1 MTDQAPAAPLS
12 ARWGDMDDRARREYW
27 AGLALRHCRGLGAR
41 SCCRLLRHFGSAFAA
56 LEGRERWADAGVD
69 RGKAAELSTGSWR
82 VTARA
87 EWDAVRDVDAVVV
100 QWHEAAYPALL
111 RTLPDAPVLLYCLGD
126 LSLLANPAV
135 AVIGSRKATPRGQ
148 ALAGHMAGAFASWGI
163 TVVSGM
169 AWGIDKA
176 AHEAALGRTGSS
188 IAVLGTGIDV
198 PYPRANTRLYD
209 RMAAKGLLVS
219 EFAPGTPALRENFP
233 VRNRI
238 ISGLSLGIVV
248 VEAASRSGTLITSR
262 LALEQGREVYAVPGA
277 ALSGQSLGCQELVR
291 QGAKP
296 VFAPEDVL
304 EDLAG
309 PLRDFGVQAEHLT
322 REAAER
328 RRRAEAEGTGL
339 SRTLFACMPPE
350 TDEPSR
356 KVDLGDGK
364 EPSAQ
369 GTGGET
375 DTAAASPA
383 QDNIVPLLREQGP
396 LHVDALGAALG
407 RSPAELAPVLL
418 GLEIMGRIRRLPGA
432 RYEAV

>member
-1 MTDQAPAAPLS
+1 MTDTEAPLS
-12 ARWGDMDDRARREYW
+12 VRWGDMDDRTRREYW

-56 LEGRERWADAGVD
+56 LEGREKWADAGVD
-69 RGKAAELSTGSWR
+69 RGKAAEISTGSWR

-87 EWDAVRDVDAVVV
+87 EWDAVRDLDAVIV

-111 RTLPDAPVLLYCLGD
+111 RTLPDAPVLLYCMGD

-176 AHEAALGRTGSS
+176 AHEAALDRTGSS

-238 ISGLSLGIVV
+238 ISGLSLGVIV

-350 TDEPSR
+350 TDAPAR
-356 KVDLGDGK
+356 KVDPGDGGGA
-364 EPSAQ
+364 PAQ
-369 GTGGET
+369 GTDGET
-375 DTAAASPA
+375 DTAAPA

>member
-1 MTDQAPAAPLS
+1 MTDQAPVAPLS
-12 ARWGDMDDRARREYW
+12 ARWTDMDDRARREYW

-69 RGKAAELSTGSWR
+69 KGKAAELSTGSWR

-87 EWDAVRDVDAVVV
+87 EWDAVRDLDAVVV

-148 ALAGHMAGAFASWGI
+148 ALAGHMAGAFSSWGI

-176 AHEAALGRTGSS
+176 AHEAALGRAGSS

-219 EFAPGTPALRENFP
+219 EFAPAHRPCGK
-233 VRNRI
+233 
-238 ISGLSLGIVV
+238 ISLS
-248 VEAASRSGTLITSR
+248 ATASSAVFLWAWSWWRPP
-262 LALEQGREVYAVPGA
+262 AVPGPSSPRAWRWSRGGKSMPYRERPCPVRASA
-277 ALSGQSLGCQELVR
+277 ARSLSGRGPNRFSRRKMCWKTLPAHCVT
-291 QGAKP
+291 
-296 VFAPEDVL
+296 
-304 EDLAG
+304 LACR
-309 PLRDFGVQAEHLT
+309 PT
-322 REAAER
+322 
-328 RRRAEAEGTGL
+328 
-339 SRTLFACMPPE
+339 
-350 TDEPSR
+350 
-356 KVDLGDGK
+356 
-364 EPSAQ
+364 
-369 GTGGET
+369 
-375 DTAAASPA
+375 
-383 QDNIVPLLREQGP
+383 I
-396 LHVDALGAALG
+396 
-407 RSPAELAPVLL
+407 
-418 GLEIMGRIRRLPGA
+418 
-432 RYEAV
+432 

>member
-12 ARWGDMDDRARREYW
+12 ARWTDMDDRARREYW

-69 RGKAAELSTGSWR
+69 KGKAAELSTGSWR

-87 EWDAVRDVDAVVV
+87 EWDAVRDLDAVVV

-111 RTLPDAPVLLYCLGD
+111 RTLSDAPVLLYCLGD

-198 PYPRANTRLYD
+198 PYPRTNTRLYD

-238 ISGLSLGIVV
+238 ISGLSLGVVV

-309 PLRDFGVQAEHLT
+309 PLRDFGVQADHLT

-350 TDEPSR
+350 TDTPPKADPGNGERTQLPRLRHRTLSSR
-356 KVDLGDGK
+356 CCGSRALCMWMPWGPPWD
-364 EPSAQ
+364 
-369 GTGGET
+369 
-375 DTAAASPA
+375 AAPQSW
-383 QDNIVPLLREQGP
+383 
-396 LHVDALGAALG
+396 
-407 RSPAELAPVLL
+407 
-418 GLEIMGRIRRLPGA
+418 RRCCWDW
-432 RYEAV
+432 R

>member
-1 MTDQAPAAPLS
+1 MTDTEAPLS
-12 ARWGDMDDRARREYW
+12 VRWGDMDDRARREYW

-69 RGKAAELSTGSWR
+69 RGKAAEISTGSWR
-82 VTARA
+82 VTART
-87 EWDAVRDVDAVVV
+87 EWDAVRDLDAVIV

-111 RTLPDAPVLLYCLGD
+111 RTLPDAPVLLYCMGD

-176 AHEAALGRTGSS
+176 AHEAALDRTGSS

-198 PYPRANTRLYD
+198 PYPRANIRLYD

-219 EFAPGTPALRENFP
+219 EFAPGIPALRENFHI
-233 VRNRI
+233 RNRI
-238 ISGLSLGIVV
+238 ISGLSLGVIV

-350 TDEPSR
+350 TDAPAR
-356 KVDLGDGK
+356 KVDPGDG
-364 EPSAQ
+364 EGAPAQ
-369 GTGGET
+369 GTDGET
-375 DTAAASPA
+375 DTAAPA

>member
-1 MTDQAPAAPLS
+1 MSITVVPSGAPGS
-12 ARWGDMDDRARREYW
+12 ARWRDMDDTTRREYW

-41 SCCRLLRHFGSAFAA
+41 SCCRLLRHFGSAYAV
-56 LEGRERWADAGVD
+56 LEGRERWGEAGVD

-87 EWDAVRDVDAVVV
+87 EWDAARELDAVIV
-100 QWHEAAYPALL
+100 QWHEATYPAML

-135 AVIGSRKATPRGQ
+135 AVIGSRKATPRGR
-148 ALAGHMAGAFASWGI
+148 ALAGHMAGAFGVWGI

-176 AHEAALGRTGSS
+176 AHDAALDKAGSS
-188 IAVLGTGIDV
+188 IGVLGTGIDV
-198 PYPRANTRLYD
+198 PYPRANAHLYG
-209 RMAAKGLLVS
+209 RMARQGLLVS

-238 ISGLSLGIVV
+238 ISGLSLGVVV

-277 ALSGQSLGCQELVR
+277 ALSAQSLGCQELVR
-291 QGAKP
+291 QGARP

-304 EDLAG
+304 ADLAG
-309 PLRDFGVQAEHLT
+309 QLCAFGVQAEHLA
-322 REAAER
+322 REAEER
-328 RRRAEAEGTGL
+328 RRQTADEGMALSRALFATMPLDASSREDDGMMLKSSPSEAQEEAETV
-339 SRTLFACMPPE
+339 P
-350 TDEPSR
+350 
-356 KVDLGDGK
+356 
-364 EPSAQ
+364 
-369 GTGGET
+369 
-375 DTAAASPA
+375 PA
-383 QDNIVPLLREQGP
+383 QDSIVPLLREQGP

-407 RSPAELAPVLL
+407 RTSAELAPVLL

>member
-12 ARWGDMDDRARREYW
+12 ARWTDMDDRARREYW

-41 SCCRLLRHFGSAFAA
+41 SCYRLLRHFGSAFAA

-69 RGKAAELSTGSWR
+69 KGKAAELSTGSWR

-87 EWDAVRDVDAVVV
+87 EWDAVRDLDAVVV

-176 AHEAALGRTGSS
+176 AHEAALSRTGSS

-238 ISGLSLGIVV
+238 ISGLSLGVVV

-309 PLRDFGVQAEHLT
+309 PLRDFGVQADHLT

-350 TDEPSR
+350 TDTPPKADSGNGEDR
-356 KVDLGDGK
+356 KSV
-364 EPSAQ
+364 
-369 GTGGET
+369 
-375 DTAAASPA
+375 
-383 QDNIVPLLREQGP
+383 V
-396 LHVDALGAALG
+396 
-407 RSPAELAPVLL
+407 
-418 GLEIMGRIRRLPGA
+418 
-432 RYEAV
+432 

>member
-1 MTDQAPAAPLS
+1 MTDAAAPLS
-12 ARWGDMDDRARREYW
+12 ARWAHMDDRARREYW

-87 EWDAVRDVDAVVV
+87 EWDAVRDLDAVVV

-176 AHEAALGRTGSS
+176 AHEAALDRTGSS
-188 IAVLGTGIDV
+188 IAVLGTGIDI

-238 ISGLSLGIVV
+238 ISGLSLGVVV

-309 PLRDFGVQAEHLT
+309 ALRDFGVQAEHLA
-322 REAAER
+322 REAAE

-350 TDEPSR
+350 TDEPPR
-356 KVDLGDGK
+356 KDDPGREGEVPAHGEDGD
-364 EPSAQ
+364 A
-369 GTGGET
+369 
-375 DTAAASPA
+375 DAASPA

>member
-1 MTDQAPAAPLS
+1 MTDIEAPLS
-12 ARWGDMDDRARREYW
+12 VRWGDMDDRARREYW

-69 RGKAAELSTGSWR
+69 RGKAAEISTGSWR
-82 VTARA
+82 VTART
-87 EWDAVRDVDAVVV
+87 EWDAVRDLDAVIV

-111 RTLPDAPVLLYCLGD
+111 RTLPDAPVLLYCMGD

-176 AHEAALGRTGSS
+176 AHEAALDRTGSS

-198 PYPRANTRLYD
+198 PYPRANARLYD

-233 VRNRI
+233 IRNRI
-238 ISGLSLGIVV
+238 ISGLSLGVIV

-322 REAAER
+322 QEAAER

-350 TDEPSR
+350 TDAPAR
-356 KVDLGDGK
+356 KVDSGDEEGA
-364 EPSAQ
+364 PAQ
-369 GTGGET
+369 GTDGEA
-375 DTAAASPA
+375 DTAAPA

>member
-1 MTDQAPAAPLS
+1 
-12 ARWGDMDDRARREYW
+12 
-27 AGLALRHCRGLGAR
+27 
-41 SCCRLLRHFGSAFAA
+41 
-56 LEGRERWADAGVD
+56 
-69 RGKAAELSTGSWR
+69 
-82 VTARA
+82 
-87 EWDAVRDVDAVVV
+87 
-100 QWHEAAYPALL
+100 
-111 RTLPDAPVLLYCLGD
+111 
-126 LSLLANPAV
+126 
-135 AVIGSRKATPRGQ
+135 
-148 ALAGHMAGAFASWGI
+148 
-163 TVVSGM
+163 M

-176 AHEAALGRTGSS
+176 AHEAALGRAGSS

-238 ISGLSLGIVV
+238 ISGLSLGVVV

-309 PLRDFGVQAEHLT
+309 PLRDFGVQADHLT

-339 SRTLFACMPPE
+339 SRTLFACMPA
-350 TDEPSR
+350 
-356 KVDLGDGK
+356 GDGHAAK
-364 EPSAQ
+364 GRSRQRGREADARSRGYGHSCPIS
-369 GTGGET
+369 GTGYYHP
-375 DTAAASPA
+375 AAAGA
-383 QDNIVPLLREQGP
+383 GP
-396 LHVDALGAALG
+396 FACGCSGAALG

>member
-1 MTDQAPAAPLS
+1 MTDTEAPLS
-12 ARWGDMDDRARREYW
+12 VRWGDMDDRARREYW

-69 RGKAAELSTGSWR
+69 RGKAAEISTGSWR
-82 VTARA
+82 VTART
-87 EWDAVRDVDAVVV
+87 EWDAVRDLDAVIV

-111 RTLPDAPVLLYCLGD
+111 RPLPDAPVLLYCMGD

-176 AHEAALGRTGSS
+176 AHEAALDRTGSS

-198 PYPRANTRLYD
+198 PYPRANIRLYD

-219 EFAPGTPALRENFP
+219 EFAPGIPALRENFP
-233 VRNRI
+233 IRNRI
-238 ISGLSLGIVV
+238 ISGLSLGVIV

-350 TDEPSR
+350 TDAPAR
-356 KVDLGDGK
+356 KVDPGDG
-364 EPSAQ
+364 EGAPAQ
-369 GTGGET
+369 GTDGET
-375 DTAAASPA
+375 DTAAPA

>member
-1 MTDQAPAAPLS
+1 MTDAAAPLS
-12 ARWGDMDDRARREYW
+12 ARWAHMDDRARREYW

-69 RGKAAELSTGSWR
+69 RGKGAELSTGSWR

-87 EWDAVRDVDAVVV
+87 EWDAVRDLDAVVV

-176 AHEAALGRTGSS
+176 AHEAALDRTGSS
-188 IAVLGTGIDV
+188 IAVLGTGIDI

-238 ISGLSLGIVV
+238 ISGLSLGVVV

-309 PLRDFGVQAEHLT
+309 ALRDFGVQAEHLA
-322 REAAER
+322 REAAE

-350 TDEPSR
+350 TDEPPR
-356 KVDLGDGK
+356 KDDPGR
-364 EPSAQ
+364 
-369 GTGGET
+369 GGEVPAHGE
-375 DTAAASPA
+375 DGDADAASPA

>member
-1 MTDQAPAAPLS
+1 MTDIEAPLS
-12 ARWGDMDDRARREYW
+12 VRWGDMDDRARREYW

-69 RGKAAELSTGSWR
+69 RGKAAEISTGSWR
-82 VTARA
+82 VTART
-87 EWDAVRDVDAVVV
+87 EWDAVRDLDAVIV

-111 RTLPDAPVLLYCLGD
+111 RTLPDAPVLLYCMGD

-176 AHEAALGRTGSS
+176 AHEAALDRTGSS

-233 VRNRI
+233 IRNRI
-238 ISGLSLGIVV
+238 ISGLSLGVIV

-328 RRRAEAEGTGL
+328 RRRSEAEGTGL

-350 TDEPSR
+350 TDASAR
-356 KVDLGDGK
+356 KVDPGDG
-364 EPSAQ
+364 EGAPAQ
-369 GTGGET
+369 GTDGET
-375 DTAAASPA
+375 DTAAPA

>member
-1 MTDQAPAAPLS
+1 MSAAAASGPS
-12 ARWGDMDDRARREYW
+12 CWAAMDDDARREYW
-27 AGLALRHCRGLGAR
+27 ASLALRHCRGLGAR

-56 LEGRERWADAGVD
+56 LEGRERWSEAGVD

-82 VTARA
+82 VTARK
-87 EWDAVRDVDAVVV
+87 EWDAVRDLEACIV

-111 RTLPDAPVLLYCLGD
+111 RTLPDAPALLYCLGD

-135 AVIGSRKATPRGQ
+135 AVIGSRKATPRGR
-148 ALAGHMAGAFASWGI
+148 ALAGHMAGAFGGWGI

-176 AHEAALGRTGSS
+176 AHEAALDEAGSS
-188 IAVLGTGIDV
+188 IGVLGTGIDV
-198 PYPRANTRLYD
+198 PYPRANIHLYEH
-209 RMAAKGLLVS
+209 MVAKGLLVS

-277 ALSGQSLGCQELVR
+277 ALSGQSLGCQELIR
-291 QGAKP
+291 QGARP

-304 EDLAG
+304 ADLAV
-309 PLRDFGVQAEHLT
+309 PLRDFGLQTGHLM
-322 REAAER
+322 RMAAER
-328 RRRAEAEGTGL
+328 RRQAEAAGQNL
-339 SRTLFACMPPE
+339 SRTLFSCLPPE
-350 TDEPSR
+350 
-356 KVDLGDGK
+356 DGRQTQ
-364 EPSAQ
+364 Q
-369 GTGGET
+369 GPGGEPEGMPAAATERAART
-375 DTAAASPA
+375 DTAGTAAA
-383 QDNIVPLLREQGP
+383 QDSIVPLLRAQGP
-396 LHVDALGAALG
+396 LHVDALGVALG
-407 RSPAELAPVLL
+407 RTPAELAPVLL

-432 RYEAV
+432 RYEVV

>member
-1 MTDQAPAAPLS
+1 MTDIEAPLS
-12 ARWGDMDDRARREYW
+12 VRWGDMDDRARREYW

-69 RGKAAELSTGSWR
+69 RGKAAEISTGSWR
-82 VTARA
+82 VTART
-87 EWDAVRDVDAVVV
+87 EWDAVRDLDAVIV

-111 RTLPDAPVLLYCLGD
+111 RTLPDAPVLLYCMGD

-176 AHEAALGRTGSS
+176 AHEAALDRTGSS

-233 VRNRI
+233 IRNRI
-238 ISGLSLGIVV
+238 ISGLSLGVIV

-309 PLRDFGVQAEHLT
+309 PLRDFGVQAEHLAQ
-322 REAAER
+322 EAAER

-350 TDEPSR
+350 TDAPAQ
-356 KVDLGDGK
+356 KVDPGDG
-364 EPSAQ
+364 EGAPAQ
-369 GTGGET
+369 GTDGET
-375 DTAAASPA
+375 DTAAPA

>member
-1 MTDQAPAAPLS
+1 MTDTEAPLS
-12 ARWGDMDDRARREYW
+12 VRWGDMDDRARREYW

-69 RGKAAELSTGSWR
+69 RGKAAEISTGSWR
-82 VTARA
+82 VTART
-87 EWDAVRDVDAVVV
+87 EWDAVRDLDAVIV

-111 RTLPDAPVLLYCLGD
+111 RTLPDAPVLLYCMGD

-176 AHEAALGRTGSS
+176 AHEAALDRTGSS

-219 EFAPGTPALRENFP
+219 EFAPGIPALRENFP
-233 VRNRI
+233 IRNRI
-238 ISGLSLGIVV
+238 ISGLSLGVIV
-248 VEAASRSGTLITSR
+248 VEAASRSGSLITSR

-350 TDEPSR
+350 TDAPAR
-356 KVDLGDGK
+356 KVDPGDG
-364 EPSAQ
+364 EGAPAQ
-369 GTGGET
+369 GTDGET
-375 DTAAASPA
+375 DTAAPA

>member
-1 MTDQAPAAPLS
+1 MTDTEAPLS
-12 ARWGDMDDRARREYW
+12 VRWGDMDDRTRREYW

-56 LEGRERWADAGVD
+56 LEGREKWADAGVD
-69 RGKAAELSTGSWR
+69 RGKAAEISTGSWR
-82 VTARA
+82 VTART
-87 EWDAVRDVDAVVV
+87 EWDAVRDLDAVIV

-111 RTLPDAPVLLYCLGD
+111 RTLPDAPVLLYCMGD

-176 AHEAALGRTGSS
+176 AHEAALDRTGSS

-238 ISGLSLGIVV
+238 ISGLSLGVIV

-350 TDEPSR
+350 TDAPAR
-356 KVDLGDGK
+356 KVDPGDG
-364 EPSAQ
+364 EGAPAQ
-369 GTGGET
+369 GTDGET
-375 DTAAASPA
+375 DTAAPA

-396 LHVDALGAALG
+396 LHVDALGAGLG
-407 RSPAELAPVLL
+407 RMPDELAPVLL
-418 GLEIMGRIRRLPGA
+418 GLEMMGSKLRLPGA

>member
-1 MTDQAPAAPLS
+1 M
-12 ARWGDMDDRARREYW
+12 
-27 AGLALRHCRGLGAR
+27 
-41 SCCRLLRHFGSAFAA
+41 
-56 LEGRERWADAGVD
+56 
-69 RGKAAELSTGSWR
+69 
-82 VTARA
+82 
-87 EWDAVRDVDAVVV
+87 
-100 QWHEAAYPALL
+100 
-111 RTLPDAPVLLYCLGD
+111 
-126 LSLLANPAV
+126 
-135 AVIGSRKATPRGQ
+135 
-148 ALAGHMAGAFASWGI
+148 
-163 TVVSGM
+163 
-169 AWGIDKA
+169 
-176 AHEAALGRTGSS
+176 
-188 IAVLGTGIDV
+188 LGTGIDI

-238 ISGLSLGIVV
+238 ISGLSLGVVV

-309 PLRDFGVQAEHLT
+309 ALRDFGVQAEHLA

-350 TDEPSR
+350 TDEPPR
-356 KVDLGDGK
+356 KDDPGR
-364 EPSAQ
+364 
-369 GTGGET
+369 GGEVPAHGE
-375 DTAAASPA
+375 DGDADAASPA

>member
-1 MTDQAPAAPLS
+1 MTDTEAPLS
-12 ARWGDMDDRARREYW
+12 VRWGDMDDRARREYW

-69 RGKAAELSTGSWR
+69 RGKAAEISTGSWR

-87 EWDAVRDVDAVVV
+87 EWDAVRDLDAVIV

-111 RTLPDAPVLLYCLGD
+111 RTLPDAPVLLYCMGD

-176 AHEAALGRTGSS
+176 AHEAALDRTGSS

-233 VRNRI
+233 IRNRI
-238 ISGLSLGIVV
+238 ISGLSLGVIV

-309 PLRDFGVQAEHLT
+309 PLRDFGVQVEHLT

-350 TDEPSR
+350 TDAPAR
-356 KVDLGDGK
+356 KVDPGDG
-364 EPSAQ
+364 EGAPAQ
-369 GTGGET
+369 RTDGET

>member
-1 MTDQAPAAPLS
+1 MTDIEAPLS
-12 ARWGDMDDRARREYW
+12 VRWGDMDDRARREYW

-69 RGKAAELSTGSWR
+69 RGKAAEISPGSGR
-82 VTARA
+82 VTART
-87 EWDAVRDVDAVVV
+87 EWDAVRDLDAVIV

-111 RTLPDAPVLLYCLGD
+111 RTLPDAPVLLYCMGD

-176 AHEAALGRTGSS
+176 AHEAALDRTGSS

-233 VRNRI
+233 IRNRI
-238 ISGLSLGIVV
+238 ISGLSLGVIV

-322 REAAER
+322 QEAAER

-350 TDEPSR
+350 TDAPAR
-356 KVDLGDGK
+356 KVDSGDEEGA
-364 EPSAQ
+364 PAQ
-369 GTGGET
+369 GTDGEA
-375 DTAAASPA
+375 DTAAPA

>member
-1 MTDQAPAAPLS
+1 M
-12 ARWGDMDDRARREYW
+12 
-27 AGLALRHCRGLGAR
+27 
-41 SCCRLLRHFGSAFAA
+41 
-56 LEGRERWADAGVD
+56 D
-69 RGKAAELSTGSWR
+69 RGKAAEISTGSWR
-82 VTARA
+82 VTART
-87 EWDAVRDVDAVVV
+87 EWDAVRDLDAVIV

-111 RTLPDAPVLLYCLGD
+111 RTLPDAPVLLYCMGD

-176 AHEAALGRTGSS
+176 AHEAALDRTGSS

-233 VRNRI
+233 IRNRI
-238 ISGLSLGIVV
+238 ISGLSLGVIV

-328 RRRAEAEGTGL
+328 RRRSEAEGTGL

-350 TDEPSR
+350 TDASAR
-356 KVDLGDGK
+356 KVDPGDG
-364 EPSAQ
+364 EGAPAQ
-369 GTGGET
+369 GTDGET
-375 DTAAASPA
+375 DTAAPA

>member
-1 MTDQAPAAPLS
+1 MTDATAPLS
-12 ARWGDMDDRARREYW
+12 ARWADMDERARREYW

-56 LEGRERWADAGVD
+56 LESRERWPDAGVE
-69 RGKAAELSTGSWR
+69 RGKAAALSTGSWR

-87 EWDAVRDVDAVVV
+87 EWDAIRDLDAVVV
-100 QWHEAAYPALL
+100 QWHEAAYPPLL

-126 LSLLANPAV
+126 LSLLVNPAV

-169 AWGIDKA
+169 AWGIDRA
-176 AHEAALGRTGSS
+176 AHEAALDKSGGS
-188 IAVLGTGIDV
+188 IAVLGTGIDI

-238 ISGLSLGIVV
+238 ISGLSLGVVV

-309 PLRDFGVQAEHLT
+309 PLRDFGVQAGHLA

-339 SRTLFACMPPE
+339 SCTLFACMPPE
-350 TDEPSR
+350 TDRPPR
-356 KVDLGDGK
+356 K
-364 EPSAQ
+364 
-369 GTGGET
+369 GGPGNGEET
-375 DTAAASPA
+375 AIHGAGEGADAVAASSA
-383 QDNIVPLLREQGP
+383 QDNIVPLLRERGP

>member
-1 MTDQAPAAPLS
+1 MTDTEAPLS
-12 ARWGDMDDRARREYW
+12 VRWGDMDDRARREYW

-69 RGKAAELSTGSWR
+69 RGKAAEISTGSWR
-82 VTARA
+82 VTART
-87 EWDAVRDVDAVVV
+87 EWDAVRDLDAVIV

-111 RTLPDAPVLLYCLGD
+111 RTLPDAPVLLYCMGD

-176 AHEAALGRTGSS
+176 AHEAALDRTGSS

-233 VRNRI
+233 IRNRI
-238 ISGLSLGIVV
+238 ISGLSLGVIV

-350 TDEPSR
+350 TDAPAR
-356 KVDLGDGK
+356 KVDPGDG
-364 EPSAQ
+364 EGAPAQ
-369 GTGGET
+369 GPDGET

>member
-1 MTDQAPAAPLS
+1 
-12 ARWGDMDDRARREYW
+12 
-27 AGLALRHCRGLGAR
+27 
-41 SCCRLLRHFGSAFAA
+41 
-56 LEGRERWADAGVD
+56 
-69 RGKAAELSTGSWR
+69 
-82 VTARA
+82 
-87 EWDAVRDVDAVVV
+87 
-100 QWHEAAYPALL
+100 
-111 RTLPDAPVLLYCLGD
+111 
-126 LSLLANPAV
+126 
-135 AVIGSRKATPRGQ
+135 
-148 ALAGHMAGAFASWGI
+148 
-163 TVVSGM
+163 
-169 AWGIDKA
+169 
-176 AHEAALGRTGSS
+176 
-188 IAVLGTGIDV
+188 
-198 PYPRANTRLYD
+198 
-209 RMAAKGLLVS
+209 MAAKGLLVS

-238 ISGLSLGIVV
+238 ISGLSLGVVV

-309 PLRDFGVQAEHLT
+309 PLRDFGVQAGHLA

-328 RRRAEAEGTGL
+328 RRWAEAEGTGL

-350 TDEPSR
+350 TDTLPR
-356 KVDLGDGK
+356 KVDPGDG
-364 EPSAQ
+364 EEAAIQ
-369 GTGGET
+369 GAGGET
-375 DTAAASPA
+375 DAVASPA
-383 QDNIVPLLREQGP
+383 QDNIVPLLQERGP

>member
-1 MTDQAPAAPLS
+1 MTDAAAPLS
-12 ARWGDMDDRARREYW
+12 ARWAHMDDRARREYW

-69 RGKAAELSTGSWR
+69 RGKGAELSTGSWR

-87 EWDAVRDVDAVVV
+87 EWDAVRDLDAVVV

-176 AHEAALGRTGSS
+176 AHEAALDRTGSS
-188 IAVLGTGIDV
+188 IAVLGTGIDI

-238 ISGLSLGIVV
+238 ISGLSLGVVV

-309 PLRDFGVQAEHLT
+309 ALRDFGVQAEHLA

-350 TDEPSR
+350 TDEPPR
-356 KVDLGDGK
+356 KDDPGR
-364 EPSAQ
+364 
-369 GTGGET
+369 GGEVPAHGEGG
-375 DTAAASPA
+375 DADAASPA

>member
-1 MTDQAPAAPLS
+1 MTDTAAPLP
-12 ARWGDMDDRARREYW
+12 ARWADMDDRARREYW

-56 LEGRERWADAGVD
+56 LEGRERWADAGVA
-69 RGKAAELSTGSWR
+69 RGKAAELSAGSWR
-82 VTARA
+82 VTART
-87 EWDAVRDVDAVVV
+87 EWDAIRDLDAAVV

-198 PYPRANTRLYD
+198 PYPRANSRLYD

-238 ISGLSLGIVV
+238 ISGLSLGVVV

-309 PLRDFGVQAEHLT
+309 PLRDFGVQAGHLA

-328 RRRAEAEGTGL
+328 RRWAEAEGTGL

-350 TDEPSR
+350 TDTLPR
-356 KVDLGDGK
+356 KVDPGDG
-364 EPSAQ
+364 EEAAIQ
-369 GTGGET
+369 EAGGET
-375 DTAAASPA
+375 DAVASPA
-383 QDNIVPLLREQGP
+383 QDNIVPLLQERGP

-432 RYEAV
+432 RYEAI

>member
-1 MTDQAPAAPLS
+1 MTDIEAPLS
-12 ARWGDMDDRARREYW
+12 VRWGDMDDRARREYW

-69 RGKAAELSTGSWR
+69 RGKAAEISTGSWR
-82 VTARA
+82 VTART
-87 EWDAVRDVDAVVV
+87 EWDAIRDLDAVIV

-111 RTLPDAPVLLYCLGD
+111 RTLPDAPVLLYCMGD

-176 AHEAALGRTGSS
+176 AHEAALDRTGSS

-238 ISGLSLGIVV
+238 ISGLSLGVIV

-350 TDEPSR
+350 PDAPAR
-356 KVDLGDGK
+356 KVDPGDG
-364 EPSAQ
+364 EGAPAQ
-369 GTGGET
+369 GTDGET
-375 DTAAASPA
+375 DTAAPA

-407 RSPAELAPVLL
+407 RSSAELAPVLL

>member
-1 MTDQAPAAPLS
+1 MTDAAAPLS
-12 ARWGDMDDRARREYW
+12 ARWAHMDDRARREYW

-87 EWDAVRDVDAVVV
+87 EWDAVRDLDAVVV

-176 AHEAALGRTGSS
+176 AHEAALDGTGRS
-188 IAVLGTGIDV
+188 IAVLGTGIDI

-238 ISGLSLGIVV
+238 ISGLSLGVVV

-277 ALSGQSLGCQELVR
+277 ALSGQSLGCQEFVR

-309 PLRDFGVQAEHLT
+309 ALRDFGVQAEHLA

-328 RRRAEAEGTGL
+328 RRRAEAEGTV
-339 SRTLFACMPPE
+339 FACMPPE
-350 TDEPSR
+350 TDEPPR
-356 KVDLGDGK
+356 KDDPGR
-364 EPSAQ
+364 
-369 GTGGET
+369 GGEVPAHGE
-375 DTAAASPA
+375 DGDADAASPA

>member
-1 MTDQAPAAPLS
+1 MTDAAAPLS
-12 ARWGDMDDRARREYW
+12 ARWAHMDDRARREYW

-87 EWDAVRDVDAVVV
+87 EWDAVRDLDAVVV

-163 TVVSGM
+163 
-169 AWGIDKA
+169 DKA
-176 AHEAALGRTGSS
+176 AHEAALDRTGSS
-188 IAVLGTGIDV
+188 IAVLGTGIDI

-238 ISGLSLGIVV
+238 ISGLSLGVVV

-309 PLRDFGVQAEHLT
+309 ALRDFGVQAEHLA

-350 TDEPSR
+350 TDEPPR
-356 KVDLGDGK
+356 KDDPGR
-364 EPSAQ
+364 
-369 GTGGET
+369 GGEVPAHGE
-375 DTAAASPA
+375 DGDADAASPA

>member
-1 MTDQAPAAPLS
+1 MTDTEAPLS
-12 ARWGDMDDRARREYW
+12 VRWGDMDDRARREYW

-69 RGKAAELSTGSWR
+69 RGKAAEISTGSWR
-82 VTARA
+82 VTART
-87 EWDAVRDVDAVVV
+87 EWDAVRDLDAVIV

-111 RTLPDAPVLLYCLGD
+111 RTLPDAPVLLYCMGD

-176 AHEAALGRTGSS
+176 AHEAALDRTGSS

-198 PYPRANTRLYD
+198 PYPRANIRLYD

-219 EFAPGTPALRENFP
+219 EFAPGIPALRENFP
-233 VRNRI
+233 IRNRI
-238 ISGLSLGIVV
+238 ISGLSLGVIV

-350 TDEPSR
+350 TDAPAR
-356 KVDLGDGK
+356 KVDPGDG
-364 EPSAQ
+364 EGAPAQ
-369 GTGGET
+369 GTDGET
-375 DTAAASPA
+375 DTAAPA

>member
-1 MTDQAPAAPLS
+1 MTDTGAPLS
-12 ARWGDMDDRARREYW
+12 VRWGDMDDRARREYW

-69 RGKAAELSTGSWR
+69 RGKAAEISTGSWR
-82 VTARA
+82 VTART
-87 EWDAVRDVDAVVV
+87 EWDAVRDLDAVIV

-111 RTLPDAPVLLYCLGD
+111 RTLPDAPVLLYCMGD

-176 AHEAALGRTGSS
+176 AHEAALDRTGSS

-238 ISGLSLGIVV
+238 ISGLSLGVIV

-350 TDEPSR
+350 TDAPAR
-356 KVDLGDGK
+356 KVDPGDGGGA
-364 EPSAQ
+364 PAQ
-369 GTGGET
+369 GTDGET
-375 DTAAASPA
+375 DTAAPA

>member
-1 MTDQAPAAPLS
+1 MTGHVPAAPLS
-12 ARWGDMDDRARREYW
+12 VRWTDMDDRARREYW

-87 EWDAVRDVDAVVV
+87 EWDAIRDLDAVVV

-209 RMAAKGLLVS
+209 RMAATGLLVS

-238 ISGLSLGIVV
+238 ISGLSLGVVV

-309 PLRDFGVQAEHLT
+309 PLRDFGVQADHLT

-339 SRTLFACMPPE
+339 SRTLFVCMPPE

-356 KVDLGDGK
+356 KVDSGDGK
-364 EPSAQ
+364 EP
-369 GTGGET
+369 
-375 DTAAASPA
+375 PA

>member
-1 MTDQAPAAPLS
+1 MVKVWKETVVIPTYEVGAPEKAPMFLEKRVYQGSSGVVYPYPVIESISDSKTDRPYEALYLENEYIKVMILPELGGRVQMAYDKVKKRHFVYYNHVIKPALV
-12 ARWGDMDDRARREYW
+12 
-27 AGLALRHCRGLGAR
+27 GLAGPWISGGIEFNWPQHHRPSTYMPVDWKLEEHAD
-41 SCCRLLRHFGSAFAA
+41 GSATVWVSEVERMFHQKGMAGFTLRPHCA
-56 LEGRERWADAGVD
+56 YLEIHGV
-69 RGKAAELSTGSWR
+69 LFNPT
-82 VTARA
+82 
-87 EWDAVRDVDAVVV
+87 
-100 QWHEAAYPALL
+100 
-111 RTLPDAPVLLYCLGD
+111 PVPQTFLWW
-126 LSLLANPAV
+126 ANPAV

-238 ISGLSLGIVV
+238 ISGLSLGVVV

-291 QGAKP
+291 QG
-296 VFAPEDVL
+296 
-304 EDLAG
+304 
-309 PLRDFGVQAEHLT
+309 
-322 REAAER
+322 
-328 RRRAEAEGTGL
+328 
-339 SRTLFACMPPE
+339 
-350 TDEPSR
+350 PSR
-356 KVDLGDGK
+356 CSRRKMCWKTL
-364 EPSAQ
+364 
-369 GTGGET
+369 
-375 DTAAASPA
+375 PA
-383 QDNIVPLLREQGP
+383 HCVT
-396 LHVDALGAALG
+396 
-407 RSPAELAPVLL
+407 LACRPT
-418 GLEIMGRIRRLPGA
+418 I
-432 RYEAV
+432 

>member
-1 MTDQAPAAPLS
+1 MTDAAAPLS
-12 ARWGDMDDRARREYW
+12 ARWAHMDDRARREYW

-69 RGKAAELSTGSWR
+69 RGKGAELSTGSWR

-87 EWDAVRDVDAVVV
+87 EWDAVRDLDAVVV

-163 TVVSGM
+163 TV

-176 AHEAALGRTGSS
+176 AHEAALDRTGSS
-188 IAVLGTGIDV
+188 IAVLGTGIDI

-238 ISGLSLGIVV
+238 ISGLSLGVVV

-309 PLRDFGVQAEHLT
+309 ALRDFGVQAEHLA

-350 TDEPSR
+350 TDEPPR
-356 KVDLGDGK
+356 KDDPGR
-364 EPSAQ
+364 
-369 GTGGET
+369 GGEVPAHGE
-375 DTAAASPA
+375 DGDADAASPA

>member
-1 MTDQAPAAPLS
+1 MTDVSAPLS
-12 ARWGDMDDRARREYW
+12 VRWVDMDDRARREYW

-69 RGKAAELSTGSWR
+69 RGRAAELSTGSWR

-87 EWDAVRDVDAVVV
+87 EWDAIRDLDAVVV

-126 LSLLANPAV
+126 ISLLANPAV

-176 AHEAALGRTGSS
+176 AHEAALDRTGSS
-188 IAVLGTGIDV
+188 IAVLGTGIDI

-238 ISGLSLGIVV
+238 ISGLSLGVVV

-309 PLRDFGVQAEHLT
+309 PLRDFGVQADHLT
-322 REAAER
+322 REAAEC

-350 TDEPSR
+350 TDASARELDP
-356 KVDLGDGK
+356 GDREGV
-364 EPSAQ
+364 SVQ
-369 GTGGET
+369 GAGGET

>member
-1 MTDQAPAAPLS
+1 MTDTEAPLS
-12 ARWGDMDDRARREYW
+12 VRWGDMDDRARREYW

-69 RGKAAELSTGSWR
+69 RGKAAEISTGSWR
-82 VTARA
+82 VTART
-87 EWDAVRDVDAVVV
+87 EWDAVRDLDAVIV

-111 RTLPDAPVLLYCLGD
+111 RTLPDAPVLLYCMGD

-176 AHEAALGRTGSS
+176 AHEAALDRTGSS

-233 VRNRI
+233 IRNRI
-238 ISGLSLGIVV
+238 ISGLSLGVIV

-328 RRRAEAEGTGL
+328 RRRSEAEGTGL

-350 TDEPSR
+350 TDASAR
-356 KVDLGDGK
+356 KVDPGDG
-364 EPSAQ
+364 EGAPAQ
-369 GTGGET
+369 GTDGET
-375 DTAAASPA
+375 DTAAPA

>member
-1 MTDQAPAAPLS
+1 MTDTEAPLS
-12 ARWGDMDDRARREYW
+12 VRWGDMDDRTRREYW

-69 RGKAAELSTGSWR
+69 RGKAAEISTGSWR

-87 EWDAVRDVDAVVV
+87 EWDAVRDLDAVIV

-111 RTLPDAPVLLYCLGD
+111 RTLPDAPVLLYCMGD

-176 AHEAALGRTGSS
+176 AHEAALDRTGSS

-238 ISGLSLGIVV
+238 ISGLSLGVIV

-322 REAAER
+322 QEAAER

-350 TDEPSR
+350 TDALAR
-356 KVDLGDGK
+356 KVDPGDGGGA
-364 EPSAQ
+364 PAQ
-369 GTGGET
+369 RTDGEA
-375 DTAAASPA
+375 DTAAPA

-407 RSPAELAPVLL
+407 RSPAELAPLLL

>member
-1 MTDQAPAAPLS
+1 MTDTEAPLS
-12 ARWGDMDDRARREYW
+12 VRWGDMDDRARREYW

-69 RGKAAELSTGSWR
+69 RGKAAEISTGSWR

-87 EWDAVRDVDAVVV
+87 EWDAVRDLDAVIV

-111 RTLPDAPVLLYCLGD
+111 RTLPDAPVLLYCMGD
-126 LSLLANPAV
+126 FSLLANPAV

-176 AHEAALGRTGSS
+176 AHEAALDRTGSS

-233 VRNRI
+233 IRNRI
-238 ISGLSLGIVV
+238 ISGLSLGVIV

-309 PLRDFGVQAEHLT
+309 PLCDFGVQAEHLT
-322 REAAER
+322 QEAAER

-350 TDEPSR
+350 TDAPAR
-356 KVDLGDGK
+356 KVDPGDG
-364 EPSAQ
+364 EGAPAQ
-369 GTGGET
+369 GTDGET
-375 DTAAASPA
+375 DTAAPA

>member
-1 MTDQAPAAPLS
+1 MTEHAPAAPLS
-12 ARWGDMDDRARREYW
+12 VRWADMDDRARREYW

-69 RGKAAELSTGSWR
+69 KGKAAELSTGSWR

-87 EWDAVRDVDAVVV
+87 EWDAIRDLDAVVV

-238 ISGLSLGIVV
+238 ISGLSLGVVV

-309 PLRDFGVQAEHLT
+309 PLRDFGVQTDHLT

-350 TDEPSR
+350 ADAPPR
-356 KVDLGDGK
+356 KGD
-364 EPSAQ
+364 SANEEEMPAQ
-369 GTGGET
+369 ETGGET
-375 DTAAASPA
+375 ETAASPA
-383 QDNIVPLLREQGP
+383 QDTIIPLLREQGP